1 MDYGKT
7 GKPKSARNTP
17 RTPDFGQKAGP
28 VSVTPPRENKAVLLA
43 RMKAAAEA
51 ARRTKG

>member
-1 MDYGKT
+1 MDYGKS

-28 VSVTPPRENKAVLLA
+28 VSVTPPRENKALLLA
-43 RMKAAAEA
+43 RLKAAAEA
-51 ARRTKG
+51 ARKAKS